1 MRERP
6 VRLSKK
12 IPGERPPIS
21 PALLKGRRAMYSKN
35 ARIGAPAARGK
46 YATSRESAG
55 VSGYLQQ
62 TRGAPAPRVA
72 AAKRDIAAQNRDS
85 PARAIGRQ
93 RGTSENVPK
102 LTVLASSNLTHV
114 RAAFSPHEFETP
126 ISFVFSL

>member
-1 MRERP
+1 M
-6 VRLSKK
+6 
-12 IPGERPPIS
+12 
-21 PALLKGRRAMYSKN
+21 KGRRARYPKN
-35 ARIGAPAARGK
+35 ARIGAPAACGK

-55 VSGYLQQ
+55 VSRIF
-62 TRGAPAPRVA
+62 TTNPRSPSA
-72 AAKRDIAAQNRDS
+72 AGRSGKRDIAAQNRDS

>member
-1 MRERP
+1 
-6 VRLSKK
+6 
-12 IPGERPPIS
+12 
-21 PALLKGRRAMYSKN
+21 MYSKN
-35 ARIGAPAARGK
+35 ARIGAPAAREK

-62 TRGAPAPRVA
+62 TRGAPAPRGRNGKTGYCR
-72 AAKRDIAAQNRDS
+72 AKRDS